1 MPFLVVMTGCGL
13 ELPEI
18 SRNHPASA
26 EAPAG
31 LHYAV
36 TAVLEVRPFIR
47 PPDQPTTQPAHP
59 MEHESQDVQHMD
71 HDQSA
76 RPAHQDIKQVAPRKE
91 GQPMQHMRRE
101 GQLHE

>member
-1 MPFLVVMTGCGL
+1 MPLLVVMTGCGL

-18 SRNHPASA
+18 SRNHPAST

-31 LHYAV
+31 PYYAV
-36 TAVLEVRPFIR
+36 PAVLEVRPFVR
-47 PPDQPTTQPAHP
+47 PPDKPTTRPAHP
-59 MEHESQDVQHMD
+59 LEHESQDVEHTG
-71 HDQSA
+71 HHQST
-76 RPAHQDIKQVAPRKE
+76 RPAHQDIQQVAPRKE